1 MTLQLEIVSEHREI
15 VGDDAVREFIEC
27 SGTIGRSLQSDWILP
42 DPDKYI
48 SGSHAAIDFKG
59 GIYYLVDLSTN
70 GTYINDEY
78 EPIGKGN
85 PRRLFNGDRLRLGDF
100 EITVSI
106 EHGESIVMPLEES
119 QTEHPEPLEQSVDE
133 VSLRSGIALLDEE
146 EITGGDDFENAL
158 FGRGEVTPDPT
169 PPALEVID
177 NTPPPKKRTAK
188 STRVDVTS
196 DDLFDTFLDGLGVTR
211 SDFHPSVDPAEVMQ
225 NAGEVMREFV
235 DGMGRLLVSRA
246 NLKTAFS
253 LDQTTVLPRHNNP
266 LKLSE
271 NTMDSVMQLLVGRE
285 GEYLGPRDAVREV
298 CRDLLFHQDAFLD
311 AMSNA
316 FVDFADRFEP
326 EELKAA
332 FDRSI
337 DKKPLFSFMNTSKY
351 WQLYCD
357 LYPVMTERGGAR
369 FPHMFAEE
377 FVQSYERQINEFK
390 RLDTTGIPNTAPP
403 LEPLDEEEFEAEMQD
418 ALNDDDIDDDIEDDV
433 DNEASV

>member
-1 MTLQLEIVSEHREI
+1 MTLQLEIISEHREI
-15 VGDDAVREFIEC
+15 VGDDAVREFVEC
-27 SGTIGRSLQSDWILP
+27 NGTIGRSLQSDWILP

-48 SGSHAAIDFKG
+48 SGQHAAIDFKG
-59 GIYYLVDLSTN
+59 GIYYLIDLSTN

-100 EITVSI
+100 EIVVSI
-106 EHGESIVMPLEES
+106 DQGESIAMPLEQA

-133 VSLRSGIALLDEE
+133 VSLRSGIALLDED
-146 EITGGDDFENAL
+146 EITGGNDFENAL
-158 FGRGEVTPDPT
+158 FGGNDASTSPPPPT
-169 PPALEVID
+169 LEVVD
-177 NTPPPKKRTAK
+177 NTPQPTKSKRKAK
-188 STRVDVTS
+188 STQVEVTS

-211 SDFHPSVDPAEVMQ
+211 ADFHPSVDPAEVMQ

-316 FVDFADRFEP
+316 FVEFADRFEP

-337 DKKPLFSFMNTSKY
+337 DKKPLFSFMNASKY

-390 RLDTTGIPNTAPP
+390 RQDTTGIPNTAPP

-418 ALNDDDIDDDIEDDV
+418 ALNDDDIDDDV
-433 DNEASV
+433 DSEATV